1 MRNRPTAVLAVMCA
15 GMFLVLLDVTV
26 VNVALPSIAVG
37 TDAAATQWI
46 IDAYAVAIAALLLTG
61 GTVGDRIG
69 HRRVVMAGLAV
80 FGAASA
86 ACGLAPSIGV
96 LIAARAVQGV
106 GAALLLPGSV
116 AVITDA
122 FPGRAAQARALG
134 IWAGV
139 SSLALPA
146 GPVLGGVLVSTGGWR
161 WVFLVNLP
169 VVAAALV
176 AVPRLVAPGPR
187 HPDRRGD
194 APGAGLAALALG
206 ALVFSVIDVG
216 HHGLRPLGVASLVV
230 AVVCAA
236 GFVWREQ
243 RAGAPM
249 VPLPLL
255 RLPAFAGPNIGAGAM
270 NLVLNGFLFVTT
282 LYLQHVRHLSPLAA
296 GLALVPMAM
305 PLAVLGPVAGRMT
318 ARWGPRPPLVLGAL
332 IAAAGAA
339 SFAWL
344 DPTSD
349 YVVLLPALLGLGI
362 GAGLFTAPAVAA
374 AVAAVPAD
382 RSGLAAG
389 VTNTARQTGTAL
401 GVAVFGTVAAATAP
415 PDQFVHGLHVLAVA
429 GAVVWLAVAA
439 LVAVTTARVRPSSVH
454 R

>member
-1 MRNRPTAVLAVMCA
+1 MCT

-26 VNVALPSIAVG
+26 VNVALPSIGADSG
-37 TDAAATQWI
+37 ATQWI
-46 IDAYAVAIAALLLTG
+46 VDAYAVAIAGLLLTG
-61 GTVGDRIG
+61 GTLGDRVG
-69 HRRVVMAGLAV
+69 HRRVVMAGLVV

-86 ACGLAPSIGV
+86 ACGLAPSTGV
-96 LIAARAVQGV
+96 LIVARAVQGV

-122 FPGRAAQARALG
+122 FPDRAARARALG

-161 WVFLVNLP
+161 WVFLINLP
-169 VVAAALV
+169 VVVAALV
-176 AVPRLVAPGPR
+176 AVPRLVPPGPR
-187 HPDRRGD
+187 NPERHGD

-206 ALVFSVIDVG
+206 ALVFAVIDAG
-216 HHGLRPLGVASLVV
+216 HHGPRPV
-230 AVVCAA
+230 AVGSLAVAVACAV

-243 RAGAPM
+243 RASAPM

-255 RLPAFAGPNIGAGAM
+255 RRPAFAGPNIAAGAM

-282 LYLQHVRHLSPLAA
+282 MFLQQVRHLSPLAA
-296 GLALVPMAM
+296 GIALVPMAV

-318 ARWGPRPPLVLGAL
+318 ARWGARPPLVLGAL
-332 IAAAGAA
+332 IAASGAA

-344 DPTSD
+344 EPTSD

-362 GAGLFTAPAVAA
+362 GAGLFTAPAVTA
-374 AVAAVPAD
+374 AVAAAPAD

-389 VTNTARQTGTAL
+389 ITNTARQTGTAL

-415 PDQFVHGLHVLAVA
+415 PAEFVHGLHVLAVA
-429 GAVVWLAVAA
+429 GAAVWLGVAG
-439 LVAVTTARVRPSSVH
+439 LVAVTTPGWARTR
-454 R
+454 

>member
-1 MRNRPTAVLAVMCA
+1 
-15 GMFLVLLDVTV
+15 
-26 VNVALPSIAVG
+26 
-37 TDAAATQWI
+37 
-46 IDAYAVAIAALLLTG
+46 
-61 GTVGDRIG
+61 
-69 HRRVVMAGLAV
+69 
-80 FGAASA
+80 
-86 ACGLAPSIGV
+86 
-96 LIAARAVQGV
+96 
-106 GAALLLPGSV
+106 
-116 AVITDA
+116 
-122 FPGRAAQARALG
+122 
-134 IWAGV
+134 
-139 SSLALPA
+139 
-146 GPVLGGVLVSTGGWR
+146 
-161 WVFLVNLP
+161 
-169 VVAAALV
+169 
-176 AVPRLVAPGPR
+176 VAPGPR

-194 APGAGLAALALG
+194 APGAALAALALG
-206 ALVFSVIDVG
+206 ALVFSVIDIG
-216 HHGLRPLGVASLVV
+216 HHGLRPLGVGSLVV

-282 LYLQHVRHLSPLAA
+282 LYLQNVRHLSPLAA

-401 GVAVFGTVAAATAP
+401 GVAVFGTVAVATAP